1 MAPALNKIH
10 PKKVPHFFV
19 YFSHVQRNAALSKAT
34 CIRESGYLQVKY
46 INLNAVQKEN
56 RAEVCKKS
64 DRFLT
69 YLKVF
74 KQKKL
79 KSKKMQFTKMP
90 KKGKN

>member
-56 RAEVCKKS
+56 RVEVCKKRN
-64 DRFLT
+64 RFLT

-74 KQKKL
+74 KKKR
-79 KSKKMQFTKMP
+79 KY
-90 KKGKN
+90 